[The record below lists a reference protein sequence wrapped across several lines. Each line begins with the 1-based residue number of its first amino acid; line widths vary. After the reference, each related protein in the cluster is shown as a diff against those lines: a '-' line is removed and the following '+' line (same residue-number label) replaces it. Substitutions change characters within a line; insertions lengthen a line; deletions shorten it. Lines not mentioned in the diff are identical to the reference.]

1 MDRWSNYFGL
11 RESSDAAVH
20 IAAKN
25 IIRARRIKFSILS
38 LFLNIGWVSGFF
50 GAYLAI
56 LKWWDPNKLNLE
68 WAEIPI
74 AAVLVGVAMV
84 GFIYIMT
91 IKKHVVSL
99 DPKFDWAEEYWAV
112 KGDP

>member
-25 IIRARRIKFSILS
+25 IIRARRNKFSIWS
-38 LFLNIGWVSGFF
+38 LILNIGWVSGFT
-50 GAYLAI
+50 GAYFAI
-56 LKWWDPNKLNLE
+56 LKWWDANKLNLE
-68 WAEIPI
+68 WVDIPI
-74 AAVLVGVAMV
+74 AAVFIGIALVGFV
-84 GFIYIMT
+84 YIME

-112 KGDP
+112 RGDP

>member
-1 MDRWSNYFGL
+1 MNTWSNYFGL

-25 IIRARRIKFSILS
+25 IIRARRIKFSILG
-38 LFLNIGWVSGFF
+38 LFLNIGWVSGFI

-56 LKWWDPNKLNLE
+56 LKWWVPAKTNYE
-68 WAEIPI
+68 WVHIPI
-74 AAVLVGVAMV
+74 AAVVFGIALI
-84 GFIYIMT
+84 GFVYIME

>member
-20 IAAKN
+20 MAAKK
-25 IIRARRIKFSILS
+25 IIRARRIKFSIMK
-38 LFLNIGWVSGFF
+38 LFLNIGWASGFI

-56 LKWWDPNKLNLE
+56 LKWWDPAKANFE
-68 WAEIPI
+68 WVHIPI
-74 AAVLVGVAMV
+74 AALVFGIALI
-84 GFIYIMT
+84 GFSYMME
-91 IKKHVVSL
+91 IKKHAVSL

>member
-25 IIRARRIKFSILS
+25 IIRARRIKFSILG

-50 GAYLAI
+50 GAYFAI
-56 LKWWDPNKLNLE
+56 FKWWEPDKINLE
-68 WAEIPI
+68 WVEIPI
-74 AAVLVGVAMV
+74 AAVIGGIALVGFA
-84 GFIYIMT
+84 YIMT